1 MQATSQQGCRNTDR
15 GHIWMA
21 LLALPEGKR
30 ADRPLTVYE
39 EGTEGNSQ
47 GQGMSTI
54 TMPVSATVW
63 APISAMV
70 SWMSIFCASS
80 SGNGMYT
87 YTVPSLPG
95 PTTARSARSG

>member
-15 GHIWMA
+15 VHMWMV
-21 LLALPEGKR
+21 LLALPEEKR
-30 ADRPLTVYE
+30 ANGLLAVYE
-39 EGTEGNSQ
+39 EWTEGNSQ
-47 GQGMSTI
+47 DQGMSTI
-54 TMPVSATVW
+54 TMPVSATDW